1 MSEVEARS
9 SRWPLLLGIV
19 ALLLTGALALLG
31 GWLWIL
37 DGAADDGV
45 GNGATN
51 GRVSYPAAA
60 QDGYAVWERND
71 DGVPVR
77 WDPCEPIELVLAPD
91 GWPDGTRADLD
102 AAIDTLGRASGLD
115 LEIVGTTD
123 ERPSGSRLPYQPE
136 RYGERWAPVLIA
148 WAEPGEAG
156 LPLRDID
163 RGVAVPVAVGTEGDR
178 TYVSGQVVFNVDR
191 DDLES
196 GSADRSSSWRATIL
210 HELAH
215 LLGLAHVDDPD
226 QLMYTYPGEG
236 PVILGDGD
244 LRGLEAVGERH
255 GCRTTP
261 PAGAVEVT
269 PTP

>member
-1 MSEVEARS
+1 MSEAETRPP
-9 SRWPLLLGIV
+9 RWPLLLGIV

-31 GWLWIL
+31 GWLWVL
-37 DGAADDGV
+37 GGPAGNEARDGG
-45 GNGATN
+45 
-51 GRVSYPAAA
+51 VSYPAAS

-91 GWPDGTRADLD
+91 GWPDGTRADLE
-102 AAIDTLGRASGLD
+102 AAIDTLQRASGLD
-115 LEIVGTTD
+115 LDVVGTTD

-136 RYGERWAPVLIA
+136 RYGDRWAPVLVA

-163 RGVAVPVAVGTEGDR
+163 RGVAVPVAVGADGDR
-178 TYVSGQVVFNVDR
+178 TYVSGQVVFNLER
-191 DDLES
+191 DDLEP
-196 GSADRSSSWRATIL
+196 GDADRQSSWQATIL

-215 LLGLAHVDDPD
+215 LLGLAHVDDPE

-236 PVILGDGD
+236 PVTLGDGD
-244 LRGLEAVGERH
+244 RRGLEAVGEGH
-255 GCRTTP
+255 DCR
-261 PAGAVEVT
+261 PAPAADAVEVA
-269 PTP
+269 PAP